1 MLVVITRSGY
11 LLPCGACPA
20 LSCHTVSS
28 LPSAQ
33 VFDVRMAPRM
43 LSTIP
48 FSLGPTLLQFH
59 PRFSGTL
66 LVGSGSGLFTLAD
79 VQGGLSA
86 MGASMYQV
94 CSAAWQG
101 GRGVGQHSGVYR
113 SATGQRRRGRGRGR
127 GVG

>member
-11 LLPCGACPA
+11 LLLCDACPT
-20 LSCHTVSS
+20 LSRHTCSL

-79 VQGGLSA
+79 VQGGLSV
-86 MGASMYQV
+86 MGTSMYQV
-94 CSAAWQG
+94 RSAAGQG
-101 GRGVGQHSGVYR
+101 GRGL
-113 SATGQRRRGRGRGR
+113 GR